1 MALTI
6 NIAGEELQT
15 ADKQVGIRKQ
25 LQLSLAEK
33 NVLIREI
40 HHRVKNNM
48 QVITS
53 LLALQANKVKD
64 KHVHEEF
71 QYIQFR
77 INSMAMVHEMLYAAG
92 DLAYIDYEK
101 YLNQLVTTLVVSM
114 KGSDG
119 NITSHVDAKSIKLNI
134 DTAIPLGLLINELI
148 TNSLKHAFP
157 DGRKGRV
164 SVVIKSCPDHYEL
177 KVSDNGIGFP
187 EDFDSQ
193 NSTSLGLGL
202 VDTLTIQ
209 LEGTLIRENTKGV
222 SYMLTFKQ
230 LEANAL

>member
-1 MALTI
+1 M
-6 NIAGEELQT
+6 LQ
-15 ADKQVGIRKQ
+15 
-25 LQLSLAEK
+25 S
-33 NVLIREI
+33 
-40 HHRVKNNM
+40 
-48 QVITS
+48 
-53 LLALQANKVKD
+53 
-64 KHVHEEF
+64 
-71 QYIQFR
+71 
-77 INSMAMVHEMLYAAG
+77 
-92 DLAYIDYEK
+92 
-101 YLNQLVTTLVVSM
+101 
-114 KGSDG
+114 
-119 NITSHVDAKSIKLNI
+119 
-134 DTAIPLGLLINELI
+134 
-148 TNSLKHAFP
+148 AFP